1 MVTTVI
7 HVPSTSSVP
16 TVGSPRPIDVS
27 LLGDAAIVVRIGAAM
42 PDGVDAD
49 VTTMLVRS
57 IADAIGTEALPGVID
72 IVPSPDRVTLV
83 ADPRRVPGPSA
94 RGIDSLLSV
103 LTRIAHAAAA
113 TAVPRPGRQ
122 REIDVAYG
130 GDDGPDLDQVCTALG
145 IDRDT
150 FVRLHTAPDYL
161 VTAIGFVPGF
171 PYLAGLPESLV
182 LPRRDSPRT
191 RVPAG
196 SIGIGGRQTGIYPF
210 ATPGGWHL
218 VGRTTACL
226 FDPGRT
232 PPSLLQVGDRVRF
245 VASKGRAAAPRPSRA
260 GDRKEPASTPRVGAG
275 QDEASPQAASAP
287 TPRGRSRSG
296 RYLTILGSGLLTT
309 VQDLGRFGHRAM
321 GMPAGGAADPVSL
334 RLANLVVGNPANAA
348 GLECTLTGPEIRF
361 DCDATIAV
369 TGATVST
376 LPPGRPI
383 HVERGTV
390 LSLGHVQRGCRAYLA
405 IAGGIDVDPVLDSRS
420 TYLPATLGGVAG
432 RALAQG
438 DVVPL
443 GTVVTRTTGTD
454 WSLASS
460 LAVLPEAVT
469 VLRVVRD
476 SASRLPVDAWQMPY
490 RTTSRSDR
498 MGVRL
503 EGPSLPGSGSGT
515 SIAVLPGTV
524 QVPPDGRPIILL
536 ADAQTI
542 GGYDVLGQV
551 IAADLPLAAQ
561 LRPGDAVRLVSVDA
575 RTADDALHDRDSS
588 LARAEVALASR
599 TVRIKTI
606 DLNADVGEGA
616 SHDAAIIPLVS
627 SINIACGGHAGDRVS
642 MRDCVARA
650 RGHGVA
656 VGAHPG
662 YADRATFG
670 RVASPIEP
678 DDAADLVT
686 RQVEALAAIADDDM
700 AHVKL
705 HGALYHQVAH
715 DADLAAAVASRLAC
729 RWPRLR
735 VIAPA
740 GSLFAEVAAT
750 CGLHVL
756 HEAFVD
762 RAYGPDGRLVPRS
775 RPGAVLA
782 DPASAAAQAVAI
794 ARDGRVTVGGDIVG
808 IRADTLCIHGDGV
821 DPVACLR
828 AVRRALAIA
837 GIDVA
842 RP

>member
-1 MVTTVI
+1 MK
-7 HVPSTSSVP
+7 
-16 TVGSPRPIDVS
+16 GSPCSIVTAR
-27 LLGDAAIVVRIGAAM
+27 LGDAAIVVCICGSAPHGADALVRT
-42 PDGVDAD
+42 GLVRAIAD
-49 VTTMLVRS
+49 V
-57 IADAIGTEALPGVID
+57 IGKESLPGVVD
-72 IVPSPDRVTLV
+72 IVPSPDRVTIVLDSRHV
-83 ADPRRVPGPSA
+83 FCAATGGR
-94 RGIDSLLSV
+94 DSLLPTV
-103 LTRIAHAAAA
+103 TRIAQAAMA
-113 TAVPRPGRQ
+113 TAVPMSGRLH
-122 REIDVAYG
+122 EIDVSYEGEDA
-130 GDDGPDLDQVCTALG
+130 PDVDAVCLTLG
-145 IDRDT
+145 IDRET

-182 LPRRDSPRT
+182 LPRRASPRT
-191 RVPAG
+191 RVPPG
-196 SIGIGGRQTGIYPF
+196 SVGIGGPQTGIYPF

-218 VGRTTACL
+218 VGRTTASL
-226 FDPGRT
+226 FDPRRT
-232 PPSLLQVGDRVRF
+232 PPSLLQVGDRVRLI
-245 VASKGRAAAPRPSRA
+245 ARKGRAAAPRPSRV
-260 GDRKEPASTPRVGAG
+260 GDRKEHASTPRIGAC
-275 QDEASPQAASAP
+275 QDEALPQAVSAP
-287 TPRGRSRSG
+287 ASGGRSRPR
-296 RYLTILGSGLLTT
+296 RYLTILASGLLTT
-309 VQDLGRFGHRAM
+309 VQDRGRFGHRAD
-321 GMPAGGAADPVSL
+321 GMPSGGAADAVAL
-334 RLANLVVGNPANAA
+334 RLANIAVGNPADAA
-348 GLECTLTGPEIRF
+348 GLECTLTGPDIRF

-369 TGATVST
+369 MGATFST
-376 LPPGRPI
+376 LPHGRPI

-420 TYLPATLGGVAG
+420 TYLPAMLGGFAG

-460 LAVLPEAVT
+460 LAALPEAVT

-476 SASRLPVDAWQMPY
+476 SASRLPADAWQMPY

-503 EGPSLPGSGSGT
+503 EGPVLPGSGSGT

-561 LRPGDAVRLVSVDA
+561 LRPGDAVRFVPVDA
-575 RTADDALHDRDSS
+575 HVAAAALRDRERS
-588 LARAEVALASR
+588 LALAGLALASR
-599 TVRIKTI
+599 TVRVTTI

-627 SINIACGGHAGDRVS
+627 SINIACGGHAGDAAS
-642 MRDCVARA
+642 MRACVDLAR
-650 RGHGVA
+650 RHGVA
-656 VGAHPG
+656 IGAHPG
-662 YADRATFG
+662 HADRAGFG
-670 RVASPIEP
+670 RVAAPVEP
-678 DDAADLVT
+678 DDAANLVAS
-686 RQVEALAAIADDDM
+686 QVVALEAIADDDL

-715 DADLAAAVASRLAC
+715 DTDLAAAVAARLAR

-740 GSLFAEVAAT
+740 GSLFAEVAASY
-750 CGLHVL
+750 GLRVL
-756 HEAFVD
+756 REAFVD
-762 RAYGPDGRLVPRS
+762 RAYDPDGRLVPRS
-775 RPGAVLA
+775 RSGAVLD
-782 DPASAAAQAVAI
+782 DPEAAAAQAVCI
-794 ARDGRVTVGGDIVG
+794 ARDGHVTVGDDVVG
-808 IRADTLCIHGDGV
+808 IRADTLCIHGDGA

-837 GIDVA
+837 GVDVA

>member
-1 MVTTVI
+1 M
-7 HVPSTSSVP
+7 
-16 TVGSPRPIDVS
+16 VGSPRQIDVS
-27 LLGDAAIVVRIGAAM
+27 LLGDVAIVVRIDASMPYGA
-42 PDGVDAD
+42 DGF

-57 IADAIGTEALPGVID
+57 IADAIGRGSLPGVLD

-83 ADPRRVPGPSA
+83 ADPCRSLGPSA
-94 RGIDSLLSV
+94 RGLDALLPIV
-103 LTRIAHAAAA
+103 TRIALEAAA
-113 TAVPRPGRQ
+113 TAVPVCGSEH
-122 REIDVAYG
+122 EIDVTYG
-130 GDDGPDLDQVCTALG
+130 GDDGPDLDQVCATLG
-145 IDRDT
+145 IDRET
-150 FVRLHTAPDYL
+150 FVHLHTAPDYL

-182 LPRRDSPRT
+182 LPRRASPRT

-196 SIGIGGRQTGIYPF
+196 SVGIGGRQTGIYPF

-226 FDPGRT
+226 FDPRRT
-232 PPSLLQVGDRVRF
+232 PTSLLQVGDRVRF
-245 VASKGRAAAPRPSRA
+245 IVRKGHAPAPHPSRA
-260 GDRKEPASTPRVGAG
+260 GDRKAHALTPRVGEV
-275 QDEASPQAASAP
+275 QDEASPEAASP
-287 TPRGRSRSG
+287 PPPGGGSRPRRC
-296 RYLTILGSGLLTT
+296 LTILGAGLLTT
-309 VQDLGRFGHRAM
+309 VQDLGRFGQRAG
-321 GMPAGGAADPVSL
+321 GMPAGGAADAVSL
-334 RLANLVVGNPANAA
+334 RLANLVVGNPAHAA

-361 DCDATIAV
+361 ECDAMIAV

-376 LPPGRPI
+376 LPHGRPI
-383 HVERGTV
+383 HVESGTV
-390 LSLGHVQRGCRAYLA
+390 LELGHLQRGCRAYLA

-438 DVVPL
+438 DVLPL
-443 GTVVTRTTGTD
+443 GTVTTRTTGTD

-460 LAVLPEAVT
+460 LRSLPEAMT
-469 VLRVVRD
+469 VLRIVRD
-476 SASRLPVDAWQMPY
+476 SASRVAVDSWQAPY

-503 EGPSLPGSGSGT
+503 EGPVLPASGSGT
-515 SIAVLPGTV
+515 SLAVLPGTV

-561 LRPGDAVRLVSVDA
+561 LRPGDAIRFLSVDA
-575 RTADDALHDRDSS
+575 RTANHARHDRDRS

-599 TVRIKTI
+599 TVHVTTI
-606 DLNADVGEGA
+606 DINADVGEGA

-627 SINIACGGHAGDRVS
+627 SVNIACGGHAGDSAS
-642 MRDCVARA
+642 MRDCVELAHR
-650 RGHGVA
+650 HGVA
-656 VGAHPG
+656 IGAHPG
-662 YADRATFG
+662 HADRATFG
-670 RVASPIEP
+670 RVTRPIEP
-678 DDAADLVT
+678 EEAANLVN
-686 RQVEALAAIADDDM
+686 RQVEALAAIAAGGM
-700 AHVKL
+700 SHVKL

-715 DADLAAAVASRLAC
+715 EAALAGAVASRLAR
-729 RWPRLR
+729 RWPQLR

-740 GSLFAEVAAT
+740 GSLFAKVATT

-762 RAYGPDGRLVPRS
+762 RAYAADGRLVPRS
-775 RPGAVLA
+775 RPGAVLD
-782 DPASAAAQAVAI
+782 DPGSAAAQAVAI
-794 ARDGRVTVGGDIVG
+794 ARDGRMIVGDDVVG

-821 DPVACLR
+821 HPVACLR